1 MFGRS
6 SDLEEE
12 LMSRQ
17 SQEAKFKLPV
27 ILAVLL
33 HLGLVAALLIRWP
46 SSPPENQ
53 SSSIVRAT
61 LISTETATDQAQQLR
76 DSQQGAPRQSAPQ
89 QDDTQREAQQEAA
102 AQAAQEQAQREA
114 AEQAQREAAE
124 QAQREAAEQ
133 AAAAAE
139 RQQEAERQQAAA
151 EAAAQAAQREEAQR
165 QQAEAQRAAR
175 EQAAA
180 EQAAAEQAARE
191 RAEAE
196 RAAAAQAEQERA
208 EAERAAAAQAERE
221 RAAAE
226 RAAAEKAA
234 QERAARERA
243 AREQAEQRRLAEAAA
258 AASESDLAQAIGSE
272 EQSIANAR
280 QSAEASNSMM
290 NIIRHAVEQ
299 SWIKPSGSPPGL
311 VATVRVRLLPAT
323 GELVGATLQ
332 SSSGNASFDN
342 SAIQAVQRAAPFR
355 ELSQLPSAA
364 QQQFRSFVLTF
375 NPEDVR

>member
-1 MFGRS
+1 
-6 SDLEEE
+6 
-12 LMSRQ
+12 MSRQ

-46 SSPPENQ
+46 SSTPENQ
-53 SSSIVRAT
+53 SSSIVHAT

-89 QDDTQREAQQEAA
+89 QDDVQREAQQQAA

-124 QAQREAAEQ
+124 QA

-175 EQAAA
+175 EQAAR
-180 EQAAAEQAARE
+180 EQAAAEQAA
-191 RAEAE
+191 AEK
-196 RAAAAQAEQERA
+196 
-208 EAERAAAAQAERE
+208 
-221 RAAAE
+221 
-226 RAAAEKAA
+226 AAAEKAA
-234 QERAARERA
+234 AEKAAAEKAAAEKAAAEKAAAEKAAAEKAAAEKAAAEKAAAEKAARER
-243 AREQAEQRRLAEAAA
+243 AEQRRLAEAAA

-299 SWIKPSGSPPGL
+299 SWIKPAGSPPGL